1 MRNTPRAKNGRIGIG
16 RREVEIEDRKTRTL
30 ENRKGAAPENQNR
43 SKAGPPVVALVI
55 LSFSLDM
62 ELLVR
67 NCMEKHY
74 LESPEIPIAA
84 LGPICTRL
92 SQVRYPA
99 LAGVSANF
107 LSALDNLQ
115 FLGFLPH
122 ALITQGYREVAAF
135 GFFQSMAKID
145 DINSKT
151 GEFES
156 WWEQVASRVRSVA
169 ETEEAQKKFRK
180 HAWETAN
187 RHIGEL
193 LKDKDA
199 ANALRSLTLAR
210 IVFAWTAFECLAG
223 DMWEVAVNEKAID
236 LGHPAFQHLPQDS
249 IATEG
254 ITTRNVAVGIL
265 ARYGFDLR
273 NALGTVLRPKFD
285 FSSVTGIQTGYEAA
299 FGRVGRLGEILGDK
313 ELVRLEITRHAVV
326 HRAGVVDEEY
336 IRRTSSNLSEGQ
348 LVPIDGEGVISML
361 IAMARAACELADF
374 VDRRLCDLAS
384 SGPDQPSGPA
394 QRGGASS

>member
-1 MRNTPRAKNGRIGIG
+1 
-16 RREVEIEDRKTRTL
+16 
-30 ENRKGAAPENQNR
+30 
-43 SKAGPPVVALVI
+43 
-55 LSFSLDM
+55 M
-62 ELLVR
+62 ELLVK

-84 LGPICTRL
+84 LEPICTRL

-107 LSALDNLQ
+107 MNALDNLQ

-122 ALITQGYREVAAF
+122 ALITQGYSEVAAF
-135 GFFQSMAKID
+135 GFFQSMTKID
-145 DINSKT
+145 DIRSKT

-193 LKDKDA
+193 LEDKDA

-249 IATEG
+249 IGNEG
-254 ITTRNVAVGIL
+254 ITTKNVAIGIL
-265 ARYGFDLR
+265 ARHGFDLR

-299 FGRVGRLGEILGDK
+299 FGKVGRLGEILGDK

-326 HRAGVVDEEY
+326 HRAGVVDGEY
-336 IRRTSSNLSEGQ
+336 VRRTNTNLSEGQ

-361 IAMARAACELADF
+361 IAMMRAACDLTDF

-384 SGPDQPSGPA
+384 SGPEQPSGPT
-394 QRGGASS
+394 QLGGASS